1 MKFKGWNSYKT
12 HPKIKRTLVNG
23 YQNSCFHA
31 ETRALYKVPVKY
43 RPKIKLFVTRV
54 NNKGDFL
61 MSKPCEHCQYFLK
74 KEGVKFKNVWYT
86 NQEGQWI
93 NLQQEE
99 KNEYYKTKRHS
110 NDYR

>member
-1 MKFKGWNSYKT
+1 MV
-12 HPKIKRTLVNG
+12 IKTLVFMQKQEH
-23 YQNSCFHA
+23 Y
-31 ETRALYKVPVKY
+31 TKY
-43 RPKIKLFVTRV
+43 LSNIDTKIKLFVTRV

-86 NQEGQWI
+86 NQKGQWI